1 MVILSVTARGPRKY
15 RLHDAPRNENR
26 EHKELRLRETLPL
39 AFYIIAHPIPKG
51 WKVCRE
57 SDGRVYFFN
66 IETSEPT
73 AALWRDPLHASVPG
87 DELVPVPSGWSR
99 VAKDGQIWYRPL
111 LASMGKETQSL
122 PKFEGIALF
131 EQVLEPI
138 KYTNPEAFQGPQAKV
153 L

>member
-1 MVILSVTARGPRKY
+1 MVTLSVTARGPRKY
-15 RLHDAPRNENR
+15 RLHDAPQNENR
-26 EHKELRLRETLPL
+26 EHKELRLRETLSL

-73 AALWRDPLHASVPG
+73 AALWLDPLHASVPG

-99 VAKDGQIWYRPL
+99 VAKDGH
-111 LASMGKETQSL
+111 T
-122 PKFEGIALF
+122 
-131 EQVLEPI
+131 
-138 KYTNPEAFQGPQAKV
+138 
-153 L
+153 